1 MSDKL
6 IIIIGIVSLIVF
18 IILTKLFIYNK
29 WINRIINIALFISLF
44 ILPDSLACFSLL
56 LLILRGICWLFGPAQ
71 DMMDDYYYARYR
83 CAEDRYN
90 SKRNNRKDQNEKKKN
105 VNIVKAKLMKK
116 QRFVQYAKN
125 HKKNKVVSFI
135 FKLLIVWLLISGLI
149 MGGLYA
155 VHHLDFSLYFI
166 RAFII

>member
-90 SKRNNRKDQNEKKKN
+90 SKRNNRKD
-105 VNIVKAKLMKK
+105 
-116 QRFVQYAKN
+116 
-125 HKKNKVVSFI
+125 
-135 FKLLIVWLLISGLI
+135 
-149 MGGLYA
+149 
-155 VHHLDFSLYFI
+155 
-166 RAFII
+166 